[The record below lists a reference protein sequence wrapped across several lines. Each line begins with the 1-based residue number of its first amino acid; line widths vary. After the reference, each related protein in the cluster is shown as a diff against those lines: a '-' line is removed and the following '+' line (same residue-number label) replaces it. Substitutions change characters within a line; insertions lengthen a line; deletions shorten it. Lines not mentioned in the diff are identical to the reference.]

1 MTDREGAIEQVATEI
16 ETDLTLLGAT
26 AIEDKLQDGVPETI
40 ANLILGGV
48 KVWVLTGDKQETAIN
63 IGYSCQVFV
72 INFEMNCTEKILFYI
87 RLYLLTHSQLLT
99 DPTGAE
105 HMIINTSTLDETRKR
120 ITELNDKNSR
130 LSKEEKERMSLII
143 DGASLIHALK
153 HDLRRAFIELCCTCK
168 TVICCRVSPIQVR
181 ESFAHCQMSS

>member
-1 MTDREGAIEQVATEI
+1 
-16 ETDLTLLGAT
+16 
-26 AIEDKLQDGVPETI
+26 
-40 ANLILGGV
+40 
-48 KVWVLTGDKQETAIN
+48 
-63 IGYSCQVFV
+63 
-72 INFEMNCTEKILFYI
+72 
-87 RLYLLTHSQLLT
+87 
-99 DPTGAE
+99 
-105 HMIINTSTLDETRKR
+105 MIINTSTLDETRKR

-181 ESFAHCQMSS
+181 ESFAHCQTSSESFSQAREPNMLMKYTFQKAEVVELVKEHTRAICLGIGDGANDVAMIQKADVGVGISGNEGMQAVNSSDFAIAQFR